1 MKDAELTDIH
11 VSQNVP
17 QRSPMEVAPSPSSSK
32 RIRRSCL
39 STRWRSMEPRLARS
53 RSPNLSPLLR
63 LLPGTWLGILVR
75 VLVQLTST
83 WWLMTMLV
91 LVNMC
96 VQCSCACGCIDKHL
110 EGDVATTLNS
120 LTSVG
125 RSGGTKVAASVT
137 VPRIYPATKYVVFL
151 APPVNQCR
159 QYLVEVL

>member
-63 LLPGTWLGILVR
+63 LLPGTWLGIQVS
-75 VLVQLTST
+75 VVQLAFPY

-96 VQCSCACGCIDKHL
+96 VHVLGKHL

-125 RSGGTKVAASVT
+125 RSGGTKVAAPVT

>member
-1 MKDAELTDIH
+1 MLIRYDSKGMTTCS
-11 VSQNVP
+11 VSPCVNV
-17 QRSPMEVAPSPSSSK
+17 EADAPSAN
-32 RIRRSCL
+32 R
-39 STRWRSMEPRLARS
+39 
-53 RSPNLSPLLR
+53 
-63 LLPGTWLGILVR
+63 
-75 VLVQLTST
+75 
-83 WWLMTMLV
+83 LV

-125 RSGGTKVAASVT
+125 RSGGTKVAAPVT